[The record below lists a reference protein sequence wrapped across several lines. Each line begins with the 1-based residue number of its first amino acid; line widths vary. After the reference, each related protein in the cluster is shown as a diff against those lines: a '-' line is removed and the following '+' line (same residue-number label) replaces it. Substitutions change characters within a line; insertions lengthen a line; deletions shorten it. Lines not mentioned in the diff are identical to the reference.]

1 MDKRHKS
8 RYMILSIS
16 LLFMLFILSFVKVY
30 IRTQTTLVGYDLGE
44 LKEQEADLLEQLSRK
59 KMSLAAIS
67 TKSNLKKLTK
77 IDRNED

>member
-1 MDKRHKS
+1 
-8 RYMILSIS
+8 MILSIS

>member
-1 MDKRHKS
+1 MDKRQKS